1 MTEIMAHRGSR
12 INRPENT
19 LAAFE
24 EAVRVGA
31 DGIEL
36 DVHLSQ
42 DGQVVVLHDE
52 TLDRT
57 TDGSGFVH
65 EWTLADLQQL
75 DAGSWF
81 DPAFSGQRIPSLA
94 EVLDLLEAL
103 GFRGRLNIELKRGK
117 NRGMEKKIHSLLE
130 QKQWSFEVLFSSFSL
145 RALWRLHRLLPGAE
159 VAYLIKKSRFLLHL
173 GKYLP
178 WISSLHLSQKSYLP
192 KPFYSSKRIRIW
204 TVNQE
209 KGMKKA
215 FQLGVEAIITD
226 KPEVAKALR
235 DGGTPP

>member
-36 DVHLSQ
+36 DVHLSK
-42 DGQVVVLHDE
+42 DGQVVVIHDE

-57 TDGSGFVH
+57 TDGAGFVH

-130 QKQWSFEVLFSSFSL
+130 QKQRSFEVLFSSFSL

-159 VAYLIKKSRFLLHL
+159 VAYLIKKSRFLLLL

>member
-130 QKQWSFEVLFSSFSL
+130 QKQRSFEVLFSSFSL
-145 RALWRLHRLLPGAE
+145 RALWRLHRLMPGAE
-159 VAYLIKKSRFLLHL
+159 VAYLVKKSRALLLL
-173 GKYLP
+173 GKILP

-192 KPFYSSKRIRIW
+192 KPFYSPKRIRIW

>member
-81 DPAFSGQRIPSLA
+81 DPAFAGQKIPALA
-94 EVLDLLEAL
+94 EVLDLLESL
-103 GFRGRLNIELKRGK
+103 GFQGRLNIELKRGK

-130 QKQWSFEVLFSSFSL
+130 QKQRSFEVLFSSFSL

-159 VAYLIKKSRFLLHL
+159 VAYLIKKSRFLLLL

>member
-36 DVHLSQ
+36 DVHLSK
-42 DGQVVVLHDE
+42 DGQVVVIHDE

-57 TDGSGFVH
+57 TDGAGFVH

-81 DPAFSGQRIPSLA
+81 DPAFADQKIPALA
-94 EVLDLLEAL
+94 EVLDLLESL
-103 GFRGRLNIELKRGK
+103 GFQGRLNIELKRGK
-117 NRGMEKKIHSLLE
+117 NGGWKRRFISC
-130 QKQWSFEVLFSSFSL
+130 WSKNSCPLKSSSHPLVCGPF
-145 RALWRLHRLLPGAE
+145 GAC
-159 VAYLIKKSRFLLHL
+159 
-173 GKYLP
+173 
-178 WISSLHLSQKSYLP
+178 
-192 KPFYSSKRIRIW
+192 
-204 TVNQE
+204 TV
-209 KGMKKA
+209 
-215 FQLGVEAIITD
+215 
-226 KPEVAKALR
+226 
-235 DGGTPP
+235 

>member
-130 QKQWSFEVLFSSFSL
+130 QKQRSYEVLFSSFSL
-145 RALWRLHRLLPGAE
+145 RALWRLHRLMPGVE
-159 VAYLIKKSRFLLHL
+159 VAYLVKKSRALLLL
-173 GKYLP
+173 GKILP
-178 WISSLHLSQKSYLP
+178 WISSLHLSQKSYLLQ
-192 KPFYSSKRIRIW
+192 PFSSSKRIRIW

>member
-117 NRGMEKKIHSLLE
+117 NRGMEKKIYSLLE
-130 QKQWSFEVLFSSFSL
+130 QKQRSFEVLFSSFSL
-145 RALWRLHRLLPGAE
+145 RALWRLHRLMPGAE
-159 VAYLIKKSRFLLHL
+159 VAYLVKKSRALLLL
-173 GKYLP
+173 GKILP

>member
-19 LAAFE
+19 LTAFE

-36 DVHLSQ
+36 DVHLSK

-130 QKQWSFEVLFSSFSL
+130 QKQRSFEVLFSSFSL

-159 VAYLIKKSRFLLHL
+159 VAYLIKKSRFLLLL

>member
-103 GFRGRLNIELKRGK
+103 GFRGRLNIKLKRGK

-130 QKQWSFEVLFSSFSL
+130 QKQRSFEVLFSSFSL

-159 VAYLIKKSRFLLHL
+159 VAYLIKKSRFLLLL

>member
-19 LAAFE
+19 LTAFE

-36 DVHLSQ
+36 DVHLSK
-42 DGQVVVLHDE
+42 DGQVVVIHDE

-57 TDGSGFVH
+57 TDGAGFVH

-81 DPAFSGQRIPSLA
+81 DPAFAGQKIPALA
-94 EVLDLLEAL
+94 EVLDLLESL
-103 GFRGRLNIELKRGK
+103 GFQGRLNIELKRGK
-117 NRGMEKKIHSLLE
+117 NRGMEKKIHSLLK
-130 QKQWSFEVLFSSFSL
+130 QKQLSFEVLFSSFSM
-145 RALWRLHRLLPGAE
+145 RALWRLHRLMPEAA
-159 VAYLIKKSRFLLHL
+159 VAYLVKKSQAILLL
-173 GKYLP
+173 GKFLP

-192 KPFYSSKRIRIW
+192 RPFSSTKRIRLW
-204 TVNQE
+204 TVNHE
-209 KGMKKA
+209 KGMKAA
-215 FQLGVEAIITD
+215 FELGVEAIITD

-235 DGGTPP
+235 DKGSHP

>member
-81 DPAFSGQRIPSLA
+81 DPAFSGQKIPSLA

-145 RALWRLHRLLPGAE
+145 RALWRLHRLMPGAE
-159 VAYLIKKSRFLLHL
+159 VAYLVKKSRAVLLL
-173 GKYLP
+173 GKILP
-178 WISSLHLSQKSYLP
+178 WISSLHLSQKSYLLQ
-192 KPFYSSKRIRIW
+192 PFYSPKRIRIW
-204 TVNQE
+204 AVNQE

>member
-130 QKQWSFEVLFSSFSL
+130 QKQRSFEVLFSSFSL

-159 VAYLIKKSRFLLHL
+159 VAYLIKKSRFLLLL

-178 WISSLHLSQKSYLP
+178 WISSLHIGHQAYFQASFSTP
-192 KPFYSSKRIRIW
+192 KKLLLW
-204 TVNQE
+204 TINDE
-209 KGMKKA
+209 EAMNRA
-215 FQLGVEAIITD
+215 FQLEVEAIITD
-226 KPEVAKALR
+226 KPEVAKTVR
-235 DGGTPP
+235 EKRNGV

>member
-19 LAAFE
+19 LTAFE

-36 DVHLSQ
+36 DVHLSK
-42 DGQVVVLHDE
+42 DGQVVGIHDE

-57 TDGSGFVH
+57 TDGAGFVH

-81 DPAFSGQRIPSLA
+81 DPAFAGQKIPALA
-94 EVLDLLEAL
+94 EVLDLLESL
-103 GFRGRLNIELKRGK
+103 GFQGRLNIELKRGK

-130 QKQWSFEVLFSSFSL
+130 QKQRSFEVLFSSFSL
-145 RALWRLHRLLPGAE
+145 RALWRLPRLLPGAE
-159 VAYLIKKSRFLLHL
+159 VAYLIKKSRFLLLL

-178 WISSLHLSQKSYLP
+178 WISSLHLSQKSNLP

>member
-94 EVLDLLEAL
+94 EVLDLLESL
-103 GFRGRLNIELKRGK
+103 GFQGRLNIELKRGK

-130 QKQWSFEVLFSSFSL
+130 QKQRSFEVLFSSFSL

-159 VAYLIKKSRFLLHL
+159 VAYLIKKSRFLLLL

>member
-117 NRGMEKKIHSLLE
+117 NRGMEKKIYSLLE
-130 QKQWSFEVLFSSFSL
+130 QKQRSFEVLFSSFSL

-159 VAYLIKKSRFLLHL
+159 VAYLIKKSRFLLLL

>member
-36 DVHLSQ
+36 DVHLSK
-42 DGQVVVLHDE
+42 DGQVVVIHDE

-57 TDGSGFVH
+57 TDGAGFVH

-81 DPAFSGQRIPSLA
+81 DPAFADQKIPALA

-103 GFRGRLNIELKRGK
+103 GFQGRLNIELKRGK
-117 NRGMEKKIHSLLE
+117 NRGMEKKIHFLLE
-130 QKQWSFEVLFSSFSL
+130 QKQLSFEVLFSSFSL
-145 RALWRLHRLLPGAE
+145 RALWRLHRLMPGARSPTWLKR
-159 VAYLIKKSRFLLHL
+159 VRPYSCWGNSCPGFPACISVRNPISRGRFPQPKKS
-173 GKYLP
+173 G
-178 WISSLHLSQKSYLP
+178 SGLSIM
-192 KPFYSSKRIRIW
+192 KR
-204 TVNQE
+204 
-209 KGMKKA
+209 A
-215 FQLGVEAIITD
+215 
-226 KPEVAKALR
+226 
-235 DGGTPP
+235 